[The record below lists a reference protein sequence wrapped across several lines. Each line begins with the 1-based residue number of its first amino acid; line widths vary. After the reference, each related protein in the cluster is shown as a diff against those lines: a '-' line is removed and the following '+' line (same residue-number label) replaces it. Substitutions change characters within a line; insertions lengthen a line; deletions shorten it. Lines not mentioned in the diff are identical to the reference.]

1 MTVLRAYAP
10 GLLLV
15 GLLTALAYP
24 LATLPGLKLM
34 GPLVLALILGITFR
48 AVLGL
53 PGAVQKG
60 GQFAAKSLLKVG
72 IVLLGVRLNFLL
84 LAEIGAVI
92 LVANLAVVIFGLL
105 AMEWFGR
112 KLNLPLSL
120 RLGVAVGT
128 CICGASATIAAVPII
143 GANDE
148 EAGVSVAVTSLLGT
162 FGVVLYTL
170 FAAVLV
176 PSETVYGTFVG
187 ATLQEVA
194 QVIAAGYAV
203 NTATGDLAIL
213 VKLAR
218 VALLAPALIGIN
230 LLLRRREETNVGPD
244 VPPLLPLFLIGFLA
258 LGAAHTF
265 GLVPAATVPHLTRL
279 SLLLTAAAMVGVG
292 LGVDLGAFKRAGT
305 KAFTLGAVG
314 YLLLIAIVL
323 PYSLYFLK

>member
-1 MTVLRAYAP
+1 MVIYDRSKSLYARPFTRWTTDHTCLSTRYAAGVEAYGTACARAH
-10 GLLLV
+10 
-15 GLLTALAYP
+15 
-24 LATLPGLKLM
+24 
-34 GPLVLALILGITFR
+34 ILGITFR

-53 PGAVQKG
+53 PDAVQKG

-84 LAEIGAVI
+84 LAEIGPVI
-92 LVANLAVVIFGLL
+92 LVANLAVVILGLL

-128 CICGASATIAAVPII
+128 CICGASAIVAAVPII

-148 EAGVSVAVTSLLGT
+148 EAGISVAVISLLGT

-170 FAAVLV
+170 FAAVLA
-176 PSETVYGTFVG
+176 PSETVYGTLVG

-194 QVIAAGYAV
+194 QVIAAGYTV

-218 VALLAPALIGIN
+218 VALLAPALLGIN

-244 VPPLLPLFLIGFLA
+244 APPLLPLFL
-258 LGAAHTF
+258 
-265 GLVPAATVPHLTRL
+265 
-279 SLLLTAAAMVGVG
+279 VG
-292 LGVDLGAFKRAGT
+292 LLGVRRGAHLWVHTSGNCTALNALELAANRRCDGRRRAGR
-305 KAFTLGAVG
+305 
-314 YLLLIAIVL
+314 
-323 PYSLYFLK
+323 